1 MRATRKPVRQREEKM
16 RRLKI
21 IFLGHFWLL
30 CWLTAHGAN
39 EPRVASTASGWI
51 DIGNEGTRFYD
62 NPQALCPRGI
72 LRYEGDAEITCSNNA
87 GTYGVWAFACPIGYL
102 PDGYPNG
109 SWASKLIGP
118 YGLAPD
124 GSVALGVGPGGPK
137 FCFLNASNAL
147 PQLTLS
153 GLSEVKPSG
162 LSGYADLQLI
172 AKVTKGN
179 APTANVPVN
188 FAIDVVANTGSHEH
202 HDNSRPSGNLYISNS
217 STDAYGEIKIGFK
230 APDVSGTHTI
240 TATCSTCQ
248 NQSVRMDIHV
258 KVPDLLPISP
268 NPPRNSDGSYAY
280 ALTSVDKTHAGNGRY
295 HHHQYY
301 LTDFSR
307 KNLRSLIN
315 AFSEEGW
322 GTVALNDASLAWGG
336 RYDIRSD
343 WKSPHAG
350 HRDGREI
357 DISFTRAQN
366 PISTGKQKSF
376 YKKFCEE
383 KAVQIPFSI
392 LHHYAL
398 NPHFHVYLEKQTGC
412 WLTEK

>member
-1 MRATRKPVRQREEKM
+1 M
-16 RRLKI
+16 RRLHI
-21 IFLGHFWLL
+21 MFWSGCWLL

-62 NPQALCPRGI
+62 NAQALCPRGT
-72 LRYEGDAEITCSNNA
+72 LRYESDAEVTCSNNA
-87 GTYGVWAFACPIGYL
+87 GTWGAWAFACPIGYL

-109 SWASKLIGP
+109 SWTSKLIGP
-118 YGLAPD
+118 YGRAPD
-124 GSVALGVGPGGPK
+124 GSVPLGVGPGGPK
-137 FCFLNASNAL
+137 LCFLNTSNPL

-153 GLSEVKPSG
+153 GASEIKPSG

-172 AKVTKGN
+172 ARVTKGN
-179 APTANVPVN
+179 EPAANVPLN
-188 FAIDVVANTGSHEH
+188 FAISVVPNTGSHEH
-202 HDNSRPSGNLYISNS
+202 HDNSRPAGNLFISDS
-217 STDAYGEIKIGFK
+217 STNALGEIKIGFK
-230 APDVSGTHTI
+230 APEMSGAHI
-240 TATCSTCQ
+240 ISATCNTCQ
-248 NQSVRMDIHV
+248 NQSVQMDIQV

-295 HHHQYY
+295 HHHQNY
-301 LTDFSR
+301 LTG
-307 KNLRSLIN
+307 NSLQSLLVLVKSFAI
-315 AFSEEGW
+315 EGW
-322 GTVALNDASLAWGG
+322 GTVALNDASLSWGG

-366 PISTGKQKSF
+366 PVSINKQKSF